1 MARVQSS
8 TPGGGVD
15 WQFRC
20 CDGGCGRTYR
30 RPAPLCTH
38 VNHGMESDDPEVA
51 AMHLAYAETFDPSVY
66 LRCVPRDGCPRSG
79 HHVFHGAQAAA
90 RAATCEFCSPPPPT
104 APPSGVALPASAA
117 GVRALQRQ
125 HAPAAA
131 SAAHDAALAATARW
145 VALKGLQFRPL
156 QAEVPTSAEFKSG

>member
-51 AMHLAYAETFDPSVY
+51 AMHLAYATTFDPSVY

-90 RAATCEFCSPPPPT
+90 RAATCQFCSPLLLRLRPPVWLSRRRQLACGRCSAST
-104 APPSGVALPASAA
+104 RRLLP
-117 GVRALQRQ
+117 
-125 HAPAAA
+125 
-131 SAAHDAALAATARW
+131 
-145 VALKGLQFRPL
+145 
-156 QAEVPTSAEFKSG
+156 

>member
-1 MARVQSS
+1 MGVAVPAGAAVVVGAMARVQSS
-8 TPGGGVD
+8 TPSGGVD

-20 CDGGCGRTYR
+20 CDGGCGLTYR

-38 VNHGMESDDPEVA
+38 VNNRMESDDPEVA
-51 AMHLAYAETFDPSVY
+51 AMHLAYAATFDLSVY

-104 APPSGVALPASAA
+104 APPPGVALPASAA
-117 GVRALQRQ
+117 GVVRALQL
-125 HAPAAA
+125 APARAGCCL
-131 SAAHDAALAATARW
+131 S
-145 VALKGLQFRPL
+145 RP
-156 QAEVPTSAEFKSG
+156 